1 MDLPLAI
8 KEQETIG
15 SSLLASGSFF
25 TGILCPTV
33 YRCPNCRSIY
43 KFILGPGDVFLGE
56 GHRTCSKCQKEFRD
70 RSMEWPL
77 ISSMDRILF
86 LFPMV
91 VDGWILLAFV
101 ACILF
106 FYTGWNVGP
115 TSVLM
120 LAAIFFVVPLIAWF
134 IFRGSQIA
142 RSVHR
147 FTMQGKTK
155 AA

>member
-8 KEQETIG
+8 KEQETMG

-43 KFILGPGDVFLGE
+43 KLILGPGDIFLGE

-70 RSMEWPL
+70 RSMEWPV
-77 ISSMDRILF
+77 ISSLDRMLF
-86 LFPMV
+86 LFPMI

-101 ACILF
+101 VCILF
-106 FYTGWNVGP
+106 IYTGWSISSTP
-115 TSVLM
+115 VLM
-120 LAAIFFVVPLIAWF
+120 LAVIFFATPLIAWF

-147 FTMQGKTK
+147 FTMQEKTK
-155 AA
+155 AV

>member
-1 MDLPLAI
+1 
-8 KEQETIG
+8 
-15 SSLLASGSFF
+15 
-25 TGILCPTV
+25 
-33 YRCPNCRSIY
+33 
-43 KFILGPGDVFLGE
+43 
-56 GHRTCSKCQKEFRD
+56 
-70 RSMEWPL
+70 MEWPM

-106 FYTGWNVGP
+106 FYTGWNLGP
-115 TSVLM
+115 TSDLM
-120 LAAIFFVVPLIAWF
+120 LAVIFFATPLMAWF